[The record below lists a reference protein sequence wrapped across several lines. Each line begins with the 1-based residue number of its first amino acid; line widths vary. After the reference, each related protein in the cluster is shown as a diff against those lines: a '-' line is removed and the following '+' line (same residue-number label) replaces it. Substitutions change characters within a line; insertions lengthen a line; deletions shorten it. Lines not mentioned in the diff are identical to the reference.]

1 MRQCG
6 WLIAQWL
13 PRPLR
18 CSSGVPHR
26 RRSDP
31 SRPNKRRFSLPR
43 SGFTVAEDVRV
54 DEDTRKQY
62 VAALRLLEQKDYS
75 QGIALLL
82 DVTQRAPQVSAPY
95 IDLGIAYGRSGDLDK
110 GIASL
115 ERAVELNP
123 RHPVAYNELGMLYRK
138 KGDFAKARASYEK
151 ALQQSPQFHYA
162 RLNLAI
168 LCDLYLADVTL
179 CAGQLH
185 RLSTNRAGRQ
195 ERRDVDRGSARP
207 REQVGG
213 RMSRP
218 FFCLVP
224 LLLAASAVAATTV
237 SATRTPAHVGQGAVR
252 AARRRKMSGM
262 SILGNDE
269 APKSLVLVPWKSS
282 QLGEM
287 PALSRLPDDS
297 IKPVDKEVFAREL
310 SYYQIRSNS
319 K

>member
-1 MRQCG
+1 MQSRNEAMRV
-6 WLIAQWL
+6 LYRAMASSTIAL
-13 PRPLR
+13 LVGCSTPAPERPVQTKQASILATA
-18 CSSGVPHR
+18 
-26 RRSDP
+26 
-31 SRPNKRRFSLPR
+31 

-54 DEDTRKQY
+54 DEETRKEY
-62 VAALRLLEQKDYS
+62 VAALRLLEQKNYS

-168 LCDLYLADVTL
+168 LCDLYLADVT
-179 CAGQLH
+179 CALDNYTAYQ
-185 RLSTNRAGRQ
+185 Q
-195 ERRDVDRGSARP
+195 
-207 REQVGG
+207 
-213 RMSRP
+213 
-218 FFCLVP
+218 
-224 LLLAASAVAATTV
+224 TV
-237 SATRTPAHVGQGAVR
+237 
-252 AARRRKMSGM
+252 
-262 SILGNDE
+262 
-269 APKSLVLVPWKSS
+269 
-282 QLGEM
+282 
-287 PALSRLPDDS
+287 PDDKNAAMW
-297 IKPVDKEVFAREL
+297 IADLRARA
-310 SYYQIRSNS
+310 S

>member
-1 MRQCG
+1 MQTRSEAVRVMYRAMASSTIAL
-6 WLIAQWL
+6 LIGCSTPA
-13 PRPLR
+13 PERPVQSKPATILATA
-18 CSSGVPHR
+18 
-26 RRSDP
+26 
-31 SRPNKRRFSLPR
+31 

-54 DEDTRKQY
+54 DEDTRKEY

-138 KGDFAKARASYEK
+138 KGDFAKARASYEN

-168 LCDLYLADVTL
+168 LCDLYLADVT
-179 CAGQLH
+179 CALDNYTAYQ
-185 RLSTNRAGRQ
+185 Q
-195 ERRDVDRGSARP
+195 
-207 REQVGG
+207 
-213 RMSRP
+213 
-218 FFCLVP
+218 
-224 LLLAASAVAATTV
+224 TV
-237 SATRTPAHVGQGAVR
+237 
-252 AARRRKMSGM
+252 
-262 SILGNDE
+262 
-269 APKSLVLVPWKSS
+269 
-282 QLGEM
+282 
-287 PALSRLPDDS
+287 PDDKNAAMW
-297 IKPVDKEVFAREL
+297 IADLRARA
-310 SYYQIRSNS
+310 S

>member
-1 MRQCG
+1 MQTRNEAMRVVYRAMASSTIAL
-6 WLIAQWL
+6 LIGCSASA
-13 PRPLR
+13 PERPVQTRQASILATA
-18 CSSGVPHR
+18 
-26 RRSDP
+26 
-31 SRPNKRRFSLPR
+31 

-54 DEDTRKQY
+54 DEDTRKEY

-168 LCDLYLADVTL
+168 LCDLYLADVT
-179 CAGQLH
+179 CALDNYTAYQ
-185 RLSTNRAGRQ
+185 Q
-195 ERRDVDRGSARP
+195 
-207 REQVGG
+207 
-213 RMSRP
+213 
-218 FFCLVP
+218 
-224 LLLAASAVAATTV
+224 TV
-237 SATRTPAHVGQGAVR
+237 
-252 AARRRKMSGM
+252 
-262 SILGNDE
+262 
-269 APKSLVLVPWKSS
+269 
-282 QLGEM
+282 
-287 PALSRLPDDS
+287 PDDKNAAMW
-297 IKPVDKEVFAREL
+297 IADLRARA
-310 SYYQIRSNS
+310 S